1 MTKVYILIQF
11 IDGEVEVDVY
21 AHLMVA
27 MAAGEELAS
36 TLEFEEEDK
45 GYWTCP
51 DDTWR
56 GDYID
61 IQVKELQ

>member
-51 DDTWR
+51 DDS

>member
-1 MTKVYILIQF
+1 MTKVYTLIQF

-27 MAAGEELAS
+27 MTVGQFLAS

-51 DDTWR
+51 SDS